1 MLDWSSCSLPAN
13 IEGVG
18 SGVENLDVP
27 HRTALHYQAKKKEKK
42 EETFRGNGGR
52 IKTRQVHHVG
62 LFYSCLS
69 SCFLVV
75 LVLRQPPTVKTCDCS
90 NKLRT
95 ILPTD
100 QFRALFNNTANNVT
114 LPLGALKVHEK
125 SIRGSRVDWSPET
138 LKNMFRGFVP
148 FPVINS

>member
-1 MLDWSSCSLPAN
+1 MFKFLFSCCPRPA
-13 IEGVG
+13 
-18 SGVENLDVP
+18 S
-27 HRTALHYQAKKKEKK
+27 TTY
-42 EETFRGNGGR
+42 
-52 IKTRQVHHVG
+52 
-62 LFYSCLS
+62 C
-69 SCFLVV
+69 
-75 LVLRQPPTVKTCDCS
+75 KTCDWS

-100 QFRALFNNTANNVT
+100 QFRALFNNIANNVT